1 MRCGRSALQP
11 ARLRISGNS
20 EEISFMAVE
29 LRQSFPASDPA
40 NILQGNGFSQPT
52 LATWYKLNWVVFL
65 PLLSWAMSLW
75 LASASLAWFV
85 VELVMR

>member
-1 MRCGRSALQP
+1 MWSGRSALRP

-40 NILQGNGFSQPT
+40 NILQGNGLSQPT
-52 LATWYKLNWVVFL
+52 LATWYKLNWAVFL
-65 PLLSWAMSLW
+65 PLLFVGNVVVATLT
-75 LASASLAWFV
+75 WFA